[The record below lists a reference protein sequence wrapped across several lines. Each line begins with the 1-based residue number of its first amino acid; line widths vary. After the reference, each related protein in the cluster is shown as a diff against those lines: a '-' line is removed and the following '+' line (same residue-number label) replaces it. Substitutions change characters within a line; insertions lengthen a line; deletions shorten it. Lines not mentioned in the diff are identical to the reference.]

1 MNYLLK
7 KYLDLERRSEQKKE
21 SLRIDLT
28 LINLMLKMNILCVTL
43 NVAFSALDIH
53 FTLFYVNSLNME
65 DVNVLKHK
73 EIFEEYLRNVKTNS
87 KLITRADLDKIRL
100 YLENLE
106 CGMHTQLEYNLKRRV
121 ASNKFFLL
129 SLTGDSSETRTICV
143 ASKKVNIILLS
154 F

>member
-53 FTLFYVNSLNME
+53 FSLNME